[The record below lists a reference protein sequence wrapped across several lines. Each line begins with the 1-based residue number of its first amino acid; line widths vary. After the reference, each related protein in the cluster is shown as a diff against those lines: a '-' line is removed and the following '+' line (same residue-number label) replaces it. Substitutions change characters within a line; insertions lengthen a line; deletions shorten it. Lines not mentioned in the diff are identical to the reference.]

1 MSRDE
6 LRRLIQGPIAT
17 LPTPFDDDFQVD
29 FGKMATLTQFLVES
43 GLVTGTAVIKVAAAM
58 GEGPQLRDNE
68 WAPLLRTVV
77 QAAQGKAVI
86 ACGIQY
92 KDTVRAIEDARRAQD
107 LGAVAL
113 QIAPP
118 IFNDPTQDDILR
130 YFEAISGAI
139 DIGIII
145 YNTYWWPNGNI
156 LPETFL
162 QMKDFEH
169 VVAIKWGVPQGQDY
183 DDMRDLVSI
192 FNILDNSSQPVRCHK
207 LGGRG
212 YISDTVDAYPPFDL
226 KVWELM
232 ESHRYDEAQALHDR
246 VIKPL
251 RGEFERKLYPISG
264 GQARLKKGL
273 LAVMGHPV
281 GVSRPPSLPLSDE
294 EMAEL
299 RELLLSFGWPVP
311 AQSQ

>member
-6 LRRLIQGPIAT
+6 LQRLIQGPVAT
-17 LPTPFDDDFQVD
+17 LPTPFDKDFQVD
-29 FGKMATLTQFLVES
+29 HGQMAALTEFLVES
-43 GLVTGTAVIKVAAAM
+43 GLVTGRAVIKVAAAM
-58 GEGPQLRDNE
+58 GEGPQLRDDE

-77 QAAQGKAVI
+77 QAAQGKAII
-86 ACGIQY
+86 ACGSQY

-107 LGAVAL
+107 LGAIGL

-145 YNTYWWPNGNI
+145 YNTPWWPNGNI

-162 QMKDFEH
+162 KMKDFEH
-169 VVAIKWGVPQGQDY
+169 VVAIKWGVPQGHDY
-183 DDMRDLVSI
+183 NAMRDLVPI
-192 FNILDNSSQPVRCHK
+192 FNILDNSDQPVRCHM
-207 LGGRG
+207 LGGQG
-212 YISDTVDAYPPFDL
+212 YISDTADAYPPFDL

-232 ESHRYDEAQALHDR
+232 ESHRYDEAQAFYDR
-246 VIKPL
+246 VIKRL

-273 LAVMGHPV
+273 LAVMGHPM
-281 GVSRPPSLPLSDE
+281 GVSRPPSLPLSEE

-299 RELLLSFGWPVP
+299 RALLLSFGWPVP
-311 AQSQ
+311 ALSQ

>member
-1 MSRDE
+1 V
-6 LRRLIQGPIAT
+6 
-17 LPTPFDDDFQVD
+17 PTPFDDDFQVD
-29 FGKMATLTQFLVES
+29 FGKMATLTKFLVES
-43 GLVTGTAVIKVAAAM
+43 GLVTGTAVLKVAAAM

-77 QAAQGKAVI
+77 QAAQDKAVI

-130 YFEAISGAI
+130 YFEAISEAI

-145 YNTYWWPNGNI
+145 YNSPWWPNGNI

-162 QMKDFEH
+162 KMKDFEH
-169 VVAIKWGVPQGQDY
+169 VVAIKWSVPQGQDY
-183 DDMRDLVSI
+183 NDMRDLVPI
-192 FNILDNSSQPVRCHK
+192 FNILDNSDQPVRCHK
-207 LGGRG
+207 LGGQG
-212 YISDTVDAYPPFDL
+212 YISDTADAYPPFDL

-232 ESHRYDEAQALHDR
+232 ESHRYDEAQAFYDAVVKR
-246 VIKPL
+246 L

-273 LAVMGHPV
+273 LAAMGHPV
-281 GVSRPPSLPLSDE
+281 GVSRPPSLPLSEE
-294 EMAEL
+294 EMAAL

-311 AQSQ
+311 AQS